1 MLYRVKIVRDTLKTA
16 CCYNCKYLDEN
27 DEIKEISI
35 PKYKC
40 NLLKSYKYK
49 YSRCADHMENVP
61 GTVIQPI
68 H

>member
-1 MLYRVKIVRDTLKTA
+1 MRDTLKTA

-49 YSRCADHMENVP
+49 YSRCEDHVENIP

-68 H
+68 N